1 VTIDKFDLNLVLV
14 NMNKLKPYKFVG
26 DQTFQRVL
34 IKPNDFLPKE
44 LVETNHSSNPFIEE
58 SVKFHV
64 RGLIANN
71 LIEKEPIIFSPTKNW
86 LKKVL
91 LAYWKNK

>member
-1 VTIDKFDLNLVLV
+1 
-14 NMNKLKPYKFVG
+14 
-26 DQTFQRVL
+26 
-34 IKPNDFLPKE
+34 
-44 LVETNHSSNPFIEE
+44 
-58 SVKFHV
+58 
-64 RGLIANN
+64 LIANN